1 MPNGAN
7 FVNLCKTKKLE
18 TPENNC
24 KVIRMI
30 TNKDKEY
37 WLKQLEEFEADTGEQ
52 GVDMVI
58 VVEPFVARPCVA
70 FSYVFAVAGSQVHF
84 VRLFCRMQ

>member
-1 MPNGAN
+1 MQYYNHLYN
-7 FVNLCKTKKLE
+7 FVTLDNKKMCIRDRDI
-18 TPENNC
+18 PDSVIAAGNPC

-52 GVDMVI
+52 VKLEQD
-58 VVEPFVARPCVA
+58 
-70 FSYVFAVAGSQVHF
+70 
-84 VRLFCRMQ
+84 

>member
-1 MPNGAN
+1 MTSDVTDKRELQIRDTMTSIPVSYTHLGN
-7 FVNLCKTKKLE
+7 
-18 TPENNC
+18 PC

-52 GVDMVI
+52 VKLEQD
-58 VVEPFVARPCVA
+58 
-70 FSYVFAVAGSQVHF
+70 
-84 VRLFCRMQ
+84 

>member
-1 MPNGAN
+1 MCIRDRDLPDSVIAAGN
-7 FVNLCKTKKLE
+7 
-18 TPENNC
+18 PC

-52 GVDMVI
+52 VKLEQD
-58 VVEPFVARPCVA
+58 
-70 FSYVFAVAGSQVHF
+70 
-84 VRLFCRMQ
+84 

>member
-1 MPNGAN
+1 MDRWQYGHQSGCDHR
-7 FVNLCKTKKLE
+7 FVVIGSGSVVTKDI
-18 TPENNC
+18 PDSVIAAGNPC

-52 GVDMVI
+52 VKLEQD
-58 VVEPFVARPCVA
+58 
-70 FSYVFAVAGSQVHF
+70 
-84 VRLFCRMQ
+84 